1 MFYNLLH
8 TLFGYKPETQ
18 LFCRRMYVV
27 WVNSHLQG
35 SCSHLL
41 SSFGKRAGIQI
52 PSRSYLLGDNSTN
65 DSSVDKAGPFISL
78 LPDLIQGP
86 ARDDALVSLDTAP
99 CPQGLPALQTLCR
112 TLQTLQCLQTG
123 RALSNCQAH
132 QFELNVGHPSMMH
145 SAKNVKAVPP
155 ASLQPSSIPPGLHFP
170 GAESPPSLCSCKKLT
185 PLCCCCCCCLHDL
198 TSCST
203 KGDTANVQMKLL
215 VSSRYM
221 ALPDCSHHKTLFF
234 SCLSFCQT
242 WREGRRKFFMPGV
255 SPQLNLLFN
264 YFLDFQQSGLAI
276 SKNETGGRGRR
287 EKCCQGNSNPII
299 F

>member
-8 TLFGYKPETQ
+8 TPFGHKPETQ

-145 SAKNVKAVPP
+145 TAKNVKAVPP

-170 GAESPPSLCSCKKLT
+170 GAESPLSLCSCKKLS
-185 PLCCCCCCCLHDL
+185 PLCCCCCLHDL

-215 VSSRYM
+215 QMKYHQGTWHYLIVLIIRPWFSAVYHFVRLGERGGGS
-221 ALPDCSHHKTLFF
+221 F
-234 SCLSFCQT
+234 SCQ
-242 WREGRRKFFMPGV
+242 V
-255 SPQLNLLFN
+255 SPHSWIFYL
-264 YFLDFQQSGLAI
+264 
-276 SKNETGGRGRR
+276 
-287 EKCCQGNSNPII
+287 II